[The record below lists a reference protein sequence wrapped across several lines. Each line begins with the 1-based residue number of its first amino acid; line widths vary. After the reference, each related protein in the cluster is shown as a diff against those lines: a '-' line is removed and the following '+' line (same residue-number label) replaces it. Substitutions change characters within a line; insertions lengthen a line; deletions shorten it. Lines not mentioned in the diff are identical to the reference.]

1 MAAYHDLFQVK
12 ASFQIAKTDPRTRP
26 MPHHE
31 EDTIHT
37 HPTVVL
43 AALAISQHPY
53 ATTDVSIHHII
64 HAPRPLRNITISVNE
79 HQLTTTTPPPPHPPP
94 TTPHPPH
101 HTTPH
106 PPHPPTN
113 KTPNPPTTPRPG
125 TGHKTDTIQ
134 ARGDATGL
142 GRPDVGTRPNGA

>member
-1 MAAYHDLFQVK
+1 MAAYHDLFLVK

-64 HAPRPLRNITISVNE
+64 PAPRPLRNIPISVNE
-79 HQLTTTTPPPPHPPP
+79 HQLTTTTPPTPPP
-94 TTPHPPH
+94 TK
-101 HTTPH
+101 
-106 PPHPPTN
+106 PPT
-113 KTPNPPTTPRPG
+113 PPPRHDP
-125 TGHKTDTIQ
+125 
-134 ARGDATGL
+134 ARD
-142 GRPDVGTRPNGA
+142 

>member
-64 HAPRPLRNITISVNE
+64 H
-79 HQLTTTTPPPPHPPP
+79 PPPHRATSRSASTNTNSPR
-94 TTPHPPH
+94 
-101 HTTPH
+101 

-113 KTPNPPTTPRPG
+113 KPPNPPTTPRPG
-125 TGHKTDTIQ
+125 TGPKNDTIQ
-134 ARGDATGL
+134 ARG
-142 GRPDVGTRPNGA
+142 